1 MTAVLL
7 SYAFD
12 RLARRLGVSRA
23 ALAEMTLQHV
33 ARLVRAKNEEADRS
47 IVAASTTAEACT

>member
-1 MTAVLL
+1 MSEVLL

-33 ARLVRAKNEEADRS
+33 ARLVRAEH
-47 IVAASTTAEACT
+47 

>member
-33 ARLVRAKNEEADRS
+33 ARIARPTLEITR
-47 IVAASTTAEACT
+47 